1 MVVLAAKAGLAVD
14 DEQAYPRIGEIP
26 FDSRRKRM
34 TTFHELNGA
43 GSLGSGA
50 LPSGIVSFCKV
61 RRMYC
66 SPSVP
71 ISTPMAGLGPY

>member
-1 MVVLAAKAGLAVD
+1 
-14 DEQAYPRIGEIP
+14 
-26 FDSRRKRM
+26 M

-43 GSLGSGA
+43 GSLGKW
-50 LPSGIVSFCKV
+50 SFAFGHSLLSARV

-71 ISTPMAGLGPY
+71 ISTPMAGLGPILMQSGKSS